1 MRNMLT
7 RALPT
12 ALTVLLL
19 ASRGVG
25 AQAQEAGTPDAAAAG
40 DARLEEA
47 QRKADEKIKATEDY
61 LKALKQKNER
71 LAALA
76 SDPDLKKEFAP
87 FFAPGIY
94 QPTDV
99 NFAQPKARG
108 ERGEEGPISYRL
120 LQKKGGTTDV
130 KIFVAV
136 ATSNLDEKRPRWKRP
151 TTKQEWEEAEK
162 RLQLFNDLAP
172 TWVELKLLAP

>member
-1 MRNMLT
+1 MTAPRPLPLVL
-7 RALPT
+7 AL
-12 ALTVLLL
+12 LVL
-19 ASRGVG
+19 ASMVIR
-25 AQAQEAGTPDAAAAG
+25 AEAQEPGTPDAATAG
-40 DARLEEA
+40 DPRLEEA

-61 LKALKQKNER
+61 LKGLKQKNER

-87 FFAPGIY
+87 FLAPGLF
-94 QPTDV
+94 QPTDT
-99 NFAQPKARG
+99 NHFQGKNRI
-108 ERGEEGPISYRL
+108 EGPISYRL

-136 ATSNLDEKRPRWKRP
+136 ATSNLDQNRPRWKKP

>member
-1 MRNMLT
+1 MPAPRPLPL
-7 RALPT
+7 ALAVFLFT
-12 ALTVLLL
+12 SMALL
-19 ASRGVG
+19 AE
-25 AQAQEAGTPDAAAAG
+25 AQEAGTPSSAGAG

-47 QRKADEKIKATEDY
+47 QRKADEKIKATEDD
-61 LKALKQKNER
+61 LSSLKQKNER

-76 SDPDLKKEFAP
+76 ADPALKKEFAP
-87 FFAPGIY
+87 FLATGDY

-108 ERGEEGPISYRL
+108 QGGEEGPISYRL
-120 LQKKGGTTDV
+120 LQQRGGTTDV

-136 ATSNLDEKRPRWKRP
+136 ATSTRDKKRPRWKKP
-151 TTKQEWEEAEK
+151 TSKPEREEAEK

-172 TWVELKLLAP
+172 TWVELKSLAP